1 MEIGI
6 GLVLGMVA
14 GFLGGMLGV
23 GGGTIII
30 PGLVLLFDNIEQHAA
45 QGISLAAMFLM
56 AVVGSCIHYRQGNV
70 RLGAVFLIAP
80 SAIAFSYL
88 GAWAAGIVASEW
100 LTRIFAIALLLIGIR
115 MLFSARG
122 GKVVSTN

>member
-1 MEIGI
+1 M
-6 GLVLGMVA
+6 
-14 GFLGGMLGV
+14 
-23 GGGTIII
+23 
-30 PGLVLLFDNIEQHAA
+30 
-45 QGISLAAMFLM
+45 
-56 AVVGSCIHYRQGNV
+56 
-70 RLGAVFLIAP
+70 FLIAP